1 MENLKESPT
10 LRTCALAALGEH
22 LPHDLLSRRESLE
35 AEYLAGFVGRLES
48 FGCTWVEALRRI
60 YERPQPE
67 DRTLIHLGGAL
78 GLSPVEIM
86 SVTLAAAV
94 EEDLL
99 TGRAIAFL
107 QSPLGGSRPTLGL
120 LAQTFATEP
129 GQEAVLLQV
138 LSNGAA
144 VRSGLL
150 DLAHPE
156 APLPERPV
164 RLPYHLCLALRG
176 QDAQTAG
183 TSTGLDEALYVPLPP
198 SILMDVDR
206 QAHGLRTN
214 GNGGNTVLVIRSAS
228 MAESRSVAAALV
240 AALDC
245 RALFIS
251 GDPPEGLV
259 PWLLL
264 RGLLPVFTFSL
275 GPGERKSLPPLP
287 FYTGPALVLCGP
299 DGSVE
304 TPAGTALSWKVK
316 VPPPS
321 ERQVLWEQIL
331 GPGDIAARLA
341 REHRHGSGR
350 IAYLG
355 RLARYHAAVDSRQE
369 PSEQDLASA
378 AWTAEGGGLE
388 ALAQPLPEVVP
399 DSALV
404 RTPELQAELDLLLHR
419 CRLRDG
425 LVDGL
430 GASTVTR
437 YHPGVRALFTGPSG
451 TGKTLAAGWLAGR
464 LGMPLYRVDLASVTS
479 KYIGETEKNLAHL
492 LAQAEQAE
500 VVLLFDEAD
509 SLFGK
514 RTEVKEAN
522 DRFANAQTNYLLQR
536 IEIYDG
542 IALLTSNSRARF
554 DTAFTRRLDIVI
566 EFPLPGPEQRRD
578 LWLSHLG
585 QEHGLTS
592 QEINRLAV
600 AANVSGGSI
609 RNSVLTAAVLAG
621 KAGRRIAY
629 ADILNG
635 VQAEYTK
642 LGRPA
647 PAELAVV

>member
-1 MENLKESPT
+1 MENRKEYLS
-10 LRTCALAALGEH
+10 LRTCALAALAERVPSH
-22 LPHDLLSRRESLE
+22 LRSRRDSLE
-35 AEYLAGFVGRLES
+35 LDYLNGVLEGLQTS
-48 FGCTWVEALRRI
+48 GCTWSEALQEICRD
-60 YERPQPE
+60 PLPE
-67 DRTLIHLGGAL
+67 DQGLIHLAGSFQLTA
-78 GLSPVEIM
+78 VEIM
-86 SVTLAAAV
+86 SVTIAAAV

-99 TGRAIAFL
+99 VGRAIAFL
-107 QSPLGGSRPTLGL
+107 QAPLGGSRPTLGL
-120 LAQTFATEP
+120 LAQAFATLP
-129 GQEAVLLQV
+129 GQEKLLLQA
-138 LSNGAA
+138 LANGAA

-164 RLPYHLCLALRG
+164 RLPPHLSLALRG

-183 TSTGLDEALYVPLPP
+183 ATTGLDEGLRVPLPP
-198 SILMDVDR
+198 SIQAEVAR
-206 QAHGLRTN
+206 HAHGLSTN
-214 GNGGNTVLVIRSAS
+214 GEGTVLIIRSAS
-228 MAESRSVAAALV
+228 IAEARSVAAAMV
-240 AALDC
+240 AALD
-245 RALFIS
+245 RRPLFIS
-251 GDPPEGLV
+251 GEAPEGLV

-264 RGLLPVFTFSL
+264 RGLLPVFSFNL
-275 GPGERKSLPPLP
+275 GPGERKLLPSLP
-287 FYTGPALVLCGP
+287 FYSGPVLVLCGP
-299 DGSVE
+299 EGSVE
-304 TPAGTALSWKVK
+304 SSAGLALNWKVN
-316 VPPPS
+316 VPPQP
-321 ERQVLWEQIL
+321 ERQDLWEQIL
-331 GPGDIAARLA
+331 GPGETAGKLA

-355 RLARYHAAVDSRQE
+355 RLARYYAAVDSRQE

-388 ALAQPLPEVVP
+388 SLAQPLPEKVP

-404 RTPELQAELDLLLHR
+404 RSAELQAELDLLLHR

-425 LVDGL
+425 LVNGL

-464 LGMPLYRVDLASVTS
+464 LGLPLYRVDLASVTS

-509 SLFGK
+509 SLFGR

-536 IEIYDG
+536 IETYDG
-542 IALLTSNSRARF
+542 ITLLTSNSRVRF
-554 DTAFTRRLDIVI
+554 DAAFTRRLDMII

-585 QEHGLTS
+585 REHGLTS

-647 PAELAVV
+647 PAELVAP